1 MDSGVDTEVV
11 FNTGD
16 QEEDQTTETRTPPIP
31 ITQCDMDI
39 IIRGW
44 EAKFTKI
51 AECLREVQ
59 LTSER
64 ASSDM
69 CLVGQEA
76 RAQSHEHDRRLA
88 EFLRKFE
95 NIDALRAST
104 PRRYPDFGYQT
115 SPVGREEVSHPH
127 STLPHTRSARTDDPD
142 SMETQMGSARCRTSR
157 VRAQKKKRMLENRAT
172 RCRTPVVRARGN
184 KYRSGTRAR
193 GILEIRATR
202 CRTPVVRA
210 QGNTCCSGTRTPGIK
225 TTISGTRATESRT
238 TLGTRAPYNF
248 VLMIDLHTM
257 TTNGIAQRHT
267 ATHRFHARHRVQPQR
282 ERQCAHTENFTKTNA
297 LRGGEVLDVREE
309 RSLRF

>member
-16 QEEDQTTETRTPPIP
+16 QEEDQTTETRTPPTP

-59 LTSER
+59 LTSKR

-88 EFLRKFE
+88 EFLRKFD
-95 NIDALRAST
+95 NIDALLEGIQTLATRLRQWAE
-104 PRRYPDFGYQT
+104 RRFLT
-115 SPVGREEVSHPH
+115 HP
-127 STLPHTRSARTDDPD
+127 
-142 SMETQMGSARCRTSR
+142 ARCRTSR
-157 VRAQKKKRMLENRAT
+157 VRAQRKKRRLKNRAT
-172 RCRTPVVRARGN
+172 RYRTPVVRAQGN
-184 KYRSGTRAR
+184 KYRSGTRAP
-193 GILEIRATR
+193 GILEIRSTR

-210 QGNTCCSGTRTPGIK
+210 QGNTCCSGTLAPGIK
-225 TTISGTRATESRT
+225 TTISGIRATESRT

-267 ATHRFHARHRVQPQR
+267 TTHRFHAHHRVLKFRHSMDLTLP
-282 ERQCAHTENFTKTNA
+282 NFA
-297 LRGGEVLDVREE
+297 LG
-309 RSLRF
+309 